1 MWSFNCD
8 AASRPKRAPLLA
20 LMAVALVALTLVA
33 APGARAAREQP
44 GFATIS
50 GSCQSTVTLDWS
62 DFRPGVVAVEFG
74 YGDAHE
80 QIVRIDRVAVK
91 PPASSGSVT
100 ITPDSS
106 FITNAGIVGILGY
119 AVTANG
125 DRRRPAQIIFC

>member
-8 AASRPKRAPLLA
+8 AASRPKRALLLA
-20 LMAVALVALTLVA
+20 LMAVGVGGVALVALTLMA

-80 QIVRIDRVAVK
+80 QIVRIDRGAVK
-91 PPASSGSVT
+91 PPASSGSGT
-100 ITPDSS
+100 INPDSS

-119 AVTANG
+119 AV
-125 DRRRPAQIIFC
+125 